1 MTFPKKP
8 SVPPVV
14 PPAAP
19 STRPSTIPST
29 RPSTIPSSVV
39 PSSRGA
45 VSGIPGPITKPPS
58 NIKDA
63 TTEAHAVA
71 GGALGRSVAPAPLAG
86 KKTVLI
92 VDGDAAIRSSLRQQ
106 LEMFYVVVE
115 AKDGMEAVE
124 MMPTLQNLG
133 LVLSEVFMPRV
144 DGFTLAKVL
153 RGNPNLKRVPI
164 MFMSAR
170 NDPKDVTQALVLG
183 VAHYFKKPTPA
194 SAIVEKIR
202 KVVV

>member
-8 SVPPVV
+8 SQTNIVPPVV
-14 PPAAP
+14 P
-19 STRPSTIPST
+19 SSRPSVTPSVT
-29 RPSTIPSSVV
+29 PSSVV
-39 PSSRGA
+39 PSSAVPRGPL
-45 VSGIPGPITKPPS
+45 SGITASVKPPS

-63 TTEAHAVA
+63 KTEAYAIA
-71 GGALGRSVAPAPLAG
+71 GGGLQGRSVAPSPVVG

-92 VDGDAAIRSSLRQQ
+92 VDGDTTIRASLKAQ
-106 LEMFYVVVE
+106 LEGFYNVAE
-115 AKDGMEAVE
+115 AKDGMEAAE
-124 MMPTLQNLG
+124 ILPTLTNLG
-133 LVLSEVFMPRV
+133 LVISEVAMPRV
-144 DGFTLAKVL
+144 DGFTLAKII
-153 RGNPNLKRVPI
+153 RGNPSMKRVPI

-194 SAIVEKIR
+194 LAIVEKIR

>member
-1 MTFPKKP
+1 MT
-8 SVPPVV
+8 
-14 PPAAP
+14 
-19 STRPSTIPST
+19 
-29 RPSTIPSSVV
+29 
-39 PSSRGA
+39 
-45 VSGIPGPITKPPS
+45 GIPGSITKPPS

-63 TTEAHAVA
+63 KTEAYAVA
-71 GGALGRSVAPAPLAG
+71 GGALGRSTAPAPVVG

-92 VDGDAAIRSSLRQQ
+92 VDSDASVRASLRQQ
-106 LEMFYVVVE
+106 LEMFYNVAE

-124 MMPTLQNLG
+124 IAPTLTNLA
-133 LVLSEVFMPRV
+133 LVLSEVVMPRV
-144 DGFTLAKVL
+144 DGFTLAKIL
-153 RGNPNLKRVPI
+153 RGNATMKRVPI